1 MGIDERSNFYK
12 KGFDPTYYAY
22 LAELEQKQRMIRE
35 KNENDSQNLAKS
47 LTATELG
54 ILESVLESEIRTMEF
69 LKNYNMDKFGK
80 KWFELASIDFKDYG
94 QQYTYLLKIAEKV
107 LQLRS
112 KRNRVFFL
120 PKGYETSTFDGFEIQ
135 CDEQETAWNLL
146 AHFGPEPPRG
156 LYLYGGYGTG
166 KTHLISA
173 FSRCLLAEL
182 TAGYI
187 KGITVFVR
195 ECIQKCE
202 PLPKKEFENYEK
214 NLRVEHLI
222 LIIENYFNEYLD
234 TFQKTVYQ
242 PTDLAFAT
250 FDFLYDRRENDTFIT
265 DFLSRRIVI
274 IDDIHPKG
282 DRNRLEF
289 IQRIIEYRYN
299 EVRTGATFV
308 TSNLSPEELL
318 INQDYPK
325 EVSERVH
332 SRLEEMTLPI
342 KFAADDYRL
351 RISAKANNEM
361 LELARQLAAKKKK
374 STVSE
379 NIT

>member
-1 MGIDERSNFYK
+1 M
-12 KGFDPTYYAY
+12 
-22 LAELEQKQRMIRE
+22 
-35 KNENDSQNLAKS
+35 
-47 LTATELG
+47 
-54 ILESVLESEIRTMEF
+54 
-69 LKNYNMDKFGK
+69 
-80 KWFELASIDFKDYG
+80 
-94 QQYTYLLKIAEKV
+94 
-107 LQLRS
+107 
-112 KRNRVFFL
+112 
-120 PKGYETSTFDGFEIQ
+120 
-135 CDEQETAWNLL
+135 
-146 AHFGPEPPRG
+146 
-156 LYLYGGYGTG
+156 
-166 KTHLISA
+166 
-173 FSRCLLAEL
+173 
-182 TAGYI
+182 
-187 KGITVFVR
+187 FVR